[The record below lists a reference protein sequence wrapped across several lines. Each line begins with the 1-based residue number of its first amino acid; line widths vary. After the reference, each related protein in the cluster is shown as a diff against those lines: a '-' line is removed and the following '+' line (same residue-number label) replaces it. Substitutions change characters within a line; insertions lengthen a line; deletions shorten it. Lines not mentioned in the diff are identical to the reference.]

1 MYKIYQK
8 LKMFYLSFGQSFQ
21 KIQISKFMHDAK
33 GGLNSTFFVQ
43 SPLWG
48 THLPKKS
55 GDFPDSGLQTS
66 KILSTYL
73 DSVKLIKDLAK

>member
-33 GGLNSTFFVQ
+33 GGLNSTFFLCKARSEEPI
-43 SPLWG
+43 SPKN
-48 THLPKKS
+48 PEI
-55 GDFPDSGLQTS
+55 SGLQTC